1 MPCSNWKPVTR
12 GWAMVVGASWE
23 GLVIENLL
31 KAAGEQRR
39 ASFFHTA
46 DGAKIDL
53 LLERGGEAEMAIEIK
68 RSTAPSPVRGF
79 AIACDD
85 LVIAQLYLA
94 YPSTERFPLR
104 HGTQAIGLAELMQQ
118 VQ

>member
-1 MPCSNWKPVTR
+1 MPCSNWKPATR

-31 KAAGEQRR
+31 KAVGEQRR

-68 RSTAPSPVRGF
+68 RSTASRSVGGF
-79 AIACDD
+79 ATACDD
-85 LVIAQLYLA
+85 LDIAQRYLV
-94 YPSTERFPLR
+94 YPGTERFPLR
-104 HGTQAIGLAELMQQ
+104 HGA
-118 VQ
+118 